1 MDDFETIPEIA
12 EGYIRGAV
20 SPREI
25 VQRSLERIGKRD
37 PHLNAFLEVAETHAL
52 EMAAQAE
59 AEIRSRRPRGP
70 LHGIP
75 FALKDVFD
83 REGFR
88 TTAQSRLL
96 AKNVARRSASCVARL
111 EAAGAIFVGK
121 LATHEFALGGPACDL
136 PAPPARNP
144 WNPAHFTGGSSSG
157 SGAAVAARMVPFA
170 LGTDTGGSVRNP
182 AAACGIVGMKPTFG
196 SIPVDGV
203 VELSRSLDT
212 VGPLTPDVAGNEIV
226 LRILTGAPTDD
237 RVTAMAPN
245 GLKGQRIGVIRRFY
259 RTDMQA
265 DPEMAEAI
273 ETALETLAGHGAE
286 IVEVDVPPLQDMAD
300 CSRIILVSEAF
311 ALHRNLLQSRAADYS
326 ASTRARILPGA
337 FIPAADYI
345 RARDLQRHFK
355 ARIDAALAQVDVLI
369 TATNMETPAR
379 LDDPE
384 KLTVQYGRHARAP
397 FNLTGH
403 PALSMPIGF
412 SASGL
417 PLAMQIIGRHDDERS
432 VYRIAQGYHRLAP
445 HVIAAPPDLD

>member
-1 MDDFETIPEIA
+1 MADFETIPEIA
-12 EGYIRGAV
+12 EGYARGAV

-25 VQRSLERIGKRD
+25 VQRSLERIRKRD
-37 PHLNAFLEVAETHAL
+37 PHLNAFLEVAEAHAL
-52 EMAAQAE
+52 AMAAEAE
-59 AEIRSRRPRGP
+59 AEIRRDGPRRP

-75 FALKDVFD
+75 FALKDIFD

-96 AKNVARRSASCVARL
+96 AENVARRSAPCVARL

-121 LATHEFALGGPACDL
+121 LATHEFALGGPAYDL

-182 AAACGIVGMKPTFG
+182 AAACGIVGMKPTYG
-196 SIPVDGV
+196 SVPVDGV

-212 VGPLTPDVAGNEIV
+212 VGPMTPDVTGNEIV
-226 LRILTGAPTDD
+226 LRVLTGCPMDDLVAPTVPTD
-237 RVTAMAPN
+237 
-245 GLKGQRIGVIRRFY
+245 LKEQRIGVIRRFY
-259 RTDMQA
+259 RSDMQA
-265 DPEMAEAI
+265 DAEMAEAI
-273 ETALETLAGHGAE
+273 ETALQALSDHGAE

-300 CSRIILVSEAF
+300 CSRIILVSEAY
-311 ALHRNLLQSRAADYS
+311 AVHRNLLQSHAADYS

-345 RARDLQRHFK
+345 RARDLQHHFK
-355 ARIDAALAQVDVLI
+355 ARIDAALAKVDVLI

-379 LDDPE
+379 FDEPDR
-384 KLTVQYGRHARAP
+384 LTLQYGRHARAP

-417 PLAMQIIGRHDDERS
+417 PLAMQIIGRHNDERS
-432 VYRIAQGYHRLAP
+432 VYRVAQSYHRLAP
-445 HVIAAPPDLD
+445 HTIAAPPDLD

>member
-1 MDDFETIPEIA
+1 MDDFDTIPEIA
-12 EGYIRGAV
+12 DAYAQGAV

-25 VQRSLERIGKRD
+25 MQRSLDRIRQRD
-37 PHLNAFLEVAETHAL
+37 PHLNAFLEVAEAHAL
-52 EMAAQAE
+52 DMAAQAE
-59 AEIRSRRPRGP
+59 AEIRSRGPRGP

-75 FALKDVFD
+75 FALKDIFD

-96 AKNVARRSASCVARL
+96 ARNVARTSATCVARL

-121 LATHEFALGGPACDL
+121 LATHEFALGGPAYDL

-182 AAACGIVGMKPTFG
+182 AAACGIVGMKPTHG
-196 SIPVDGV
+196 SIPVGGI

-226 LRILTGAPTDD
+226 LRVLNGSPMGDLVAPIATTGL
-237 RVTAMAPN
+237 R
-245 GLKGQRIGVIRRFY
+245 GQRIGVIRRFY

-265 DPEMAEAI
+265 APEMTEAI
-273 ETALETLAGHGAE
+273 ETAIETLADHGAE

-300 CSRIILVSEAF
+300 CSRIILISEGY
-311 ALHRNLLQSRAADYS
+311 ALHRNLLRTRAVEYS
-326 ASTRARILPGA
+326 ASTRARLLPGA

-345 RARDLQRHFK
+345 RARDLQHHFR
-355 ARIDAALAQVDVLI
+355 ARIDAALADVDVLI

-379 LDDPE
+379 LDDPDR
-384 KLTVQYGRHARAP
+384 LAVQYGRHARAP

-403 PALSMPIGF
+403 PALSIPIGF
-412 SASGL
+412 SATGL
-417 PLAMQIIGRHDDERS
+417 PLAMQIVGRHQDERS
-432 VYRIAQGYHRLAP
+432 VYRIAQSYHRLAP
-445 HVIAAPPDLD
+445 HATVAPPGLD